1 MQCESELLEAERVNL
16 SVQQSMVAAGTQ
28 AAQQSD
34 PTTPCD
40 EYAYKCSLKGLPK
53 RVALTHFTHKV
64 YKDIL
69 HNTSEDQRKIDCKYI
84 RHNKR
89 LQTMVTLEQ
98 SKTPTSLKDSKR
110 FYINAYY
117 SVGYGHP
124 LAYRLG
130 YKTGDVLGYKGGF
143 VEGLKNKIGPFDP
156 RTLRQDSSQES
167 EVYEQTSDEDKSG
180 IISRHVQ
187 DSLLYTSNTSGSS
200 SDEDS
205 DHSLKGALISLY
217 NSTSDNSS
225 AESDQ
230 ESTDDEQW

>member
-1 MQCESELLEAERVNL
+1 MGAASRQTVG
-16 SVQQSMVAAGTQ
+16 QQPAAT
-28 AAQQSD
+28 AAA
-34 PTTPCD
+34 TPC
-40 EYAYKCSLKGLPK
+40 EYGYKSSLKGLPK
-53 RVALTHFTHKV
+53 RVALTHFTHEV

-69 HNTSEDQRKIDCKYI
+69 HNTSEDQRKIGCKYI

-98 SKTPTSLKDSKR
+98 TKRPTSLKDSKR

-130 YKTGDVLGYKGGF
+130 YKTGEVLGYKGGF

-156 RTLRQDSSQES
+156 RTLRQDSSPES
-167 EVYEQTSDEDKSG
+167 EVYGQSSDEDESG
-180 IISRHVQ
+180 VISRHVQ

-200 SDEDS
+200 SSSSDDEDS
-205 DHSLKGALISLY
+205 DDHS
-217 NSTSDNSS
+217 
-225 AESDQ
+225 
-230 ESTDDEQW
+230 